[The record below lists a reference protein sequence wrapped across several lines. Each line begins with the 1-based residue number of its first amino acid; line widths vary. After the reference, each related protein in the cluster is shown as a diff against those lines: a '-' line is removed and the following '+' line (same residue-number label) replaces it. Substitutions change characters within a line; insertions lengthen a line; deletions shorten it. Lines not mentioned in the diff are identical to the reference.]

1 MRNLP
6 SFLESHTQRS
16 QRTAACAG
24 RKRMRRSAAVLLAAF
39 TLAVTLGSSATTSRA
54 QRVTTSGTSAGAASS
69 AAVGSVQRMILLLH
83 GSSAQ
88 TRALNCL
95 LEAQQ
100 TPGSAQF
107 HQWLTAPQFAAE
119 FAPTAGQVSAVTHWL
134 AAQGFQVEPLPAS
147 RMWIVFSGSRA
158 QVEAAFQS
166 RLTTAGTDAEG
177 QPILRFAAAPV
188 IPAALSAQVAGLA
201 SLDGVRAAASLEA
214 ITPAGQGWRQSSGA
228 QQAGMTPQPSAAAIA
243 GQAQAGQAQAG
254 QPLTPATL
262 AQAGILPMTKNTAAQ
277 ANEATAPTA
286 AGAIVAIPS
295 RSSLRDE
302 DATSFRAA
310 FGLPD
315 GTGLLTVQPDG
326 ADPGRTADEAVTA
339 AMAQWVMAA
348 APQAQVEVIPAAGT
362 NATDGLDLA
371 LAAAV
376 NRATAHT
383 ILLGFDSCETTLSP
397 AHAAFYATVDAVAA
411 AEGMAVIAASGD
423 RGAMECGSAGGANAL
438 ASRPWNLAVGAAA
451 LSAGSSGGSMPV
463 SGWEPQTAAEPALAT
478 GGGISALHATPQ
490 WQSAQGMPAGDPGQ
504 SAQHHRYLPDLVLPA
519 ASSGAI
525 FCLSGADLA
534 AGCRAVSASGSAIAA
549 ATMAGL
555 AARID
560 AANGAQGNLAPNLY
574 RLARMAPASTTSAP
588 ATTASAQGSSDSAAA
603 APVFADVTTG
613 GNRLY
618 CAAGGCGAQAVDGRV
633 GYAAAAGFDLATG
646 LGTVHAAA
654 LLAQWTRPDAT
665 GTEQAQVLMTNQNG
679 LTYNPSTDIPLTA
692 KVTSLSGGAVP
703 TGTIQFY
710 DQTSQ
715 QNAGSP
721 VTLASDGTATYT
733 EPAQFTIGGHNIE
746 AIYSGD
752 STYASATSQPVT
764 FNIQP
769 SATSLIIAP
778 STTTPAA
785 GAAITVTGTVTATN
799 PGNSPPTGIMTVN
812 LDGVPQGTAKFST
825 TSNVTTASFN
835 MTAPTSGSHML
846 QGIYAGDTNYN
857 QSTSPS
863 VTISVAKQAT
873 TVSISATP
881 SKLTSA
887 TPETFTATIAPT
899 ASTTTTYSITG
910 TVSFYD
916 QGSTLL
922 GTATVI
928 NNIATLSGIS
938 TLSPAV
944 THSIT
949 AVYSGDTT
957 WAGSTSS
964 PLVLEAILQPVTVT
978 LTSTSA
984 VLSPGQAANLTAT
997 VTPVTVPA
1005 TGVEQNPSGH
1015 IFFYAGT
1022 QLIGESTLTA
1032 SIADTSVAS
1041 LNVPTLP
1048 GGTYNL
1054 TAVYSGDSIYAQ
1066 ATSNALGFAVESF
1079 TITSTTTSISI
1090 IQGQTAT
1097 VPYTITS
1104 TGGLTGPI
1112 QILCAEQNP
1121 PTAGAITCTFN
1132 PTIVNGTETAT
1143 LTVTTYSGLIQASRR
1158 PADSRSGRTASAL
1171 ALAALLLL
1179 PLGRRRLR
1187 WLHGRTLA
1195 LVFAAVLLAATT
1207 FSTLGCGTST
1217 PSSSGTTT
1225 SGTPLGTATLQITG
1239 AAYVNNVTV
1248 SNHAYLTVN
1257 VTP

>member
-6 SFLESHTQRS
+6 SFLESNTQRS
-16 QRTAACAG
+16 QRTATCAG
-24 RKRMRRSAAVLLAAF
+24 RWRLSKRRSATVLLAAL
-39 TLAVTLGSSATTSRA
+39 TLVVALGASAATGCA
-54 QRVTTSGTSAGAASS
+54 QRVTTRGTSASDAGT
-69 AAVGSVQRMILLLH
+69 AAVGAVQRMILLLR
-83 GSSAQ
+83 GSAAQ
-88 TRALNCL
+88 TRALHQL

-107 HQWLTAPQFAAE
+107 HQWLTAQQFASQY
-119 FAPTAGQVSAVTHWL
+119 APASGQISAVTHWL
-134 AAQGFQVEPLPAS
+134 ADEGFQVEPLPSS

-158 QVEAAFQS
+158 QVEAAFQA

-188 IPAALSAQVAGLA
+188 IPAALAAQVVGLA

-214 ITPAGQGWRQSSGA
+214 VTSIGQGWQQSSGVP
-228 QQAGMTPQPSAAAIA
+228 QAGAIPKQTVVA
-243 GQAQAGQAQAG
+243 ISGQA
-254 QPLTPATL
+254 LTPAML
-262 AQAGILPMTKNTAAQ
+262 AQAGILPTNKSTAAQ
-277 ANEATAPTA
+277 ASETTAATA
-286 AGAIVAIPS
+286 AGATVAIPS

-302 DATSFRAA
+302 DAMSFRAA

-326 ADPGRTADEAVTA
+326 ADPGRTDDEAVTA

-348 APQAQVEVIPAAGT
+348 APQAQIAVIPAAGT

-383 ILLGFDSCETTLSP
+383 ILLGYDSCETTLSP
-397 AHAAFYATVDAVAA
+397 AHASFYATVDAVAA

-423 RGAMECGSAGGANAL
+423 HGAMECGSATGVNAL
-438 ASRPWNLAVGAAA
+438 ASTPWNLAVGAAV
-451 LSAGSSGGSMPV
+451 LSAGSDGSMPV
-463 SGWEPQTAAEPALAT
+463 SGWEPQSAANPALAT

-490 WQSAQGMPAGDPGQ
+490 WQSAQGMPSGDPGQ
-504 SAQHHRYLPDLVLPA
+504 ASGSAVGHHRYLPDLVLPA
-519 ASSGAI
+519 GSSGAV

-534 AGCRAVSASGSAIAA
+534 ASCRAVSASGSAIAA

-560 AANGAQGNLAPNLY
+560 AAHGAQGNLAPNLY
-574 RLARMAPASTTSAP
+574 RLARMDSATSP
-588 ATTASAQGSSDSAAA
+588 QGSSANDSSSAV

-618 CAAGGCGAQAVDGRV
+618 CTASGCGAQAVDGRM

-646 LGTVHAAA
+646 LGTVHASA

-665 GTEQAQVLMTNQNG
+665 GTELAQVLMTNQNG
-679 LTYNPSTDIPLTA
+679 LTYNPSADIPLTA

-769 SATSLIIAP
+769 SATSLVIAP

-785 GAAITVTGTVTATN
+785 GAAITVTGTVTASN
-799 PGNSPPTGIMTVN
+799 PGNSPPTGILTVN

-873 TVSISATP
+873 TVSITATP

-944 THSIT
+944 SHSIT

-957 WAGSTSS
+957 WASSTSS

-1048 GGTYNL
+1048 GGSYNL

-1079 TITSTTTSISI
+1079 TITSTTTSITI
-1090 IQGQTAT
+1090 PQGQTAT

-1143 LTVTTYSGLIQASRR
+1143 LTVTTYAGLIQASRR
-1158 PADSRSGRTASAL
+1158 PADSRTGRTATAL

-1187 WLHGRTLA
+1187 WLHGRSLA